1 MINQNAKLKQ
11 LFGPKCTGININ
23 GESLTGISHINLGL
37 TESMEHDLQ
46 PDLYIMYA
54 QPFRITDLMHNLAQL
69 EIRPSIPS
77 YSFLSVCGNV
87 FANCYLNQVVSISFG
102 CPESRNNGGI
112 GKNEIVI
119 GIPFKIAAELFH
131 FC

>member
-46 PDLYIMYA
+46 PDLYIIYV

-69 EIRPSIPS
+69 EIRASIPS

-87 FANCYLNQVVSISFG
+87 FANCYLNQVVM
-102 CPESRNNGGI
+102 
-112 GKNEIVI
+112 
-119 GIPFKIAAELFH
+119 
-131 FC
+131 